1 MLNSVFL
8 ILGAGLWA
16 TDALFRHPM
25 SGQISAL
32 SIVFLEHL
40 FALLITSIWV
50 FLIRRKRIELEVIPL
65 IGSAFIGIL
74 GSALATLCF
83 TKSFQFVNPSVSIL
97 LQKIQPIVVIFLS
110 WALLGEKLT
119 KTFLLWGAIAIGSA
133 YFLSFPNGLP
143 TEEFQQSDF
152 AGVILAL
159 LAACLWAIS
168 TVIGKLTLKRMDGNH
183 LALWRFFFGF
193 IALWILTN
201 VFSDTKI
208 EIPLITNDPTVMR
221 SVFFMALVPGFL
233 GVSLYYRGL
242 TRMKASVATLLE
254 LAFPLTAVLVNWKFL
269 GLKLE
274 KIQLLAATI
283 LMVSI
288 IRISR
293 INR

>member
-40 FALLITSIWV
+40 FALLITAIWV
-50 FLIRRKRIELEVIPL
+50 FVIRRKRIEIDTVPL
-65 IGSAFIGIL
+65 IGSALIGIL

-83 TKSFQFVNPSVSIL
+83 TKSFQFVNPSVAIL
-97 LQKIQPIVVIFLS
+97 LQKIQPVVVIFLS
-110 WALLGEKLT
+110 WALLGEKLS
-119 KTFLLWGAIAIGSA
+119 KTFLVWGCVAIGSA

-143 TEEFQQSDF
+143 TDEFQNSDL

-159 LAACLWAIS
+159 LAACLWGIS

-193 IALWILTN
+193 VSLWILIN
-201 VFSDTKI
+201 VFPDSKI
-208 EIPLITNDPTVMR
+208 EIPLITNDASVMR

-254 LAFPLTAVLVNWKFL
+254 LAFPLTAVFVNWKFL
-269 GLKLE
+269 GMKLE
-274 KIQLLAATI
+274 KIQILSSLI
-283 LMVSI
+283 LMTSI

-293 INR
+293 ITK